1 MNFARLVSQVLG
13 HPGIIADFDGRIVL
27 IVSGILET
35 AILNVWVQVFPV
47 FFKRRG
53 LAAGIE

>member
-1 MNFARLVSQVLG
+1 LASFVSQVLG
-13 HPGIIADFDGRIVL
+13 HPGVIADFDGSIVL

-53 LAAGIE
+53 LAAGTE

>member
-1 MNFARLVSQVLG
+1 LSRIVTQVLG
-13 HPGIIADFDGRIVL
+13 HPGVIADFDGSIVL

-35 AILNVWVQVFPV
+35 AILNVWVQVFPI